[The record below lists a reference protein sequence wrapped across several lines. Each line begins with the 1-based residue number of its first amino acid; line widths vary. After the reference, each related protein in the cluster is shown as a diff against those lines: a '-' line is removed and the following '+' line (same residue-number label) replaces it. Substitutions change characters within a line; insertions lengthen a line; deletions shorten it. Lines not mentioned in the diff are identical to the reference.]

1 MTPEHEQFLREHNR
15 AVLATGRRD
24 GSPQASTIAYVFD
37 GTHVVICMTVEKAKW
52 HNVGRQPRVVV
63 VVNDADRQVT
73 VYGRAQ
79 RVTADP
85 KRLQLVRQL
94 YAAVGLPLPEDDAAL
109 ARHCDEERRG
119 ALRITPES
127 VVTYG
132 LD

>member
-37 GTHVVICMTVEKAKW
+37 GTHIVICMTAEKAKW
-52 HNVGRQPRVVV
+52 NNVGRQPRVAV
-63 VVNDADRQVT
+63 VVNDGDRQVT

-79 RVTADP
+79 QVTADP
-85 KRLQLVRQL
+85 DRVRLVRQL
-94 YAAVGLPLPEDDAAL
+94 YAAVGMAVAEDDAAF
-109 ARHCDEERRG
+109 ARRCDEERRG